1 MTHEQIIQKLVW
13 RHSNEAKLVCFSP
26 LFATD
31 VEIKI
36 LTTQEDRISDRSLRV
51 IHDFLALSSGE
62 LEKIKQFL
70 WEDCKL
76 NCDVS
81 SFGFDVPEGKT
92 ETQANHDEFGVHNG
106 DDALR
111 KSVPPSLAIY
121 ENDQATYKG
130 NFGHL
135 HFDNEWN
142 SHLTT
147 VIMRDGQIVGCGD
160 SGLYLGAFESE
171 G

>member
-1 MTHEQIIQKLVW
+1 MTNDQITQKLVW
-13 RHSNEAKLVCFSP
+13 RDSNEARLLCFSP

-31 VEIKI
+31 IKI
-36 LTTQEDRISDRSLRV
+36 EILTNHEGAVSDRTLRV
-51 IHDFLALSSGE
+51 IHDFLALSSNE

-76 NCDVS
+76 NCDLS
-81 SFGFDVPEGKT
+81 SYGFDVPEGKT

-111 KSVPPSLAIY
+111 KSVPPSLSIY
-121 ENDQATYKG
+121 ESDQETYKG

-147 VIMRDGQIVGCGD
+147 VVMRDGEIVGFGD
-160 SGLYLGAFESE
+160 SGLSLKAFESA